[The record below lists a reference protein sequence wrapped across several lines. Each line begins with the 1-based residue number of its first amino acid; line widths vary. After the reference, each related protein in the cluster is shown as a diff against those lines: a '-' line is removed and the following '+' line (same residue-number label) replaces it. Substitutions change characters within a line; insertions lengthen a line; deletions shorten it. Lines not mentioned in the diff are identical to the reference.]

1 MHTVWVRL
9 NAVVFFG
16 LTVIVSLA
24 SLTWVSTI
32 GHSGFPAVDVL
43 RVNSVKT
50 LRSHVRLEGDS
61 GRSPDT
67 AIIRGNTY
75 FLTCRRSTKCMHGC
89 SLPSCAC

>member
-1 MHTVWVRL
+1 LVSLCAVEVDKIGDAMHTVWVRL

-32 GHSGFPAVDVL
+32 GHSGFPTVDVL

-50 LRSHVRLEGDS
+50 LRSHVRLGS
-61 GRSPDT
+61 G
-67 AIIRGNTY
+67 
-75 FLTCRRSTKCMHGC
+75 
-89 SLPSCAC
+89 